1 MDYELK
7 ARFDLMQSCLD
18 TCAERSFDTRVNN
31 LEGKR
36 KYLSEERYHAL
47 HQHELNEARCELTS
61 LYYSVPLI
69 SEIADLHEH
78 TDWLWHSSIFESIP
92 KETKRKWLSFRF
104 NEFNHEHYSNS
115 YTVYSEEL
123 PYFREMV
130 NAVTLERYIGYLG
143 NNPSKIEPAEKKS
156 DTVQQIQVV
165 TVPVQQ
171 PMPPTEE
178 VAMKKKKPETPPAA
192 KPKCADTKDPF
203 ECRLNKRQISLLV
216 DCVNDVKMF
225 NNPVTVEELTAIFR
239 GRLIAEPLRVRNN
252 RVLAFFFGSLAVN
265 GKITD
270 QWQSTIA
277 NCRLFFS
284 SKKDDFINQSDL
296 SSAWSYIKDCG
307 YDGKYETIGNY
318 MKQLKKL

>member
-1 MDYELK
+1 
-7 ARFDLMQSCLD
+7 
-18 TCAERSFDTRVNN
+18 
-31 LEGKR
+31 
-36 KYLSEERYHAL
+36 
-47 HQHELNEARCELTS
+47 
-61 LYYSVPLI
+61 
-69 SEIADLHEH
+69 
-78 TDWLWHSSIFESIP
+78 
-92 KETKRKWLSFRF
+92 
-104 NEFNHEHYSNS
+104 
-115 YTVYSEEL
+115 
-123 PYFREMV
+123 MV

-239 GRLIAEPLRVRNN
+239 GSKQPL
-252 RVLAFFFGSLAVN
+252 ATADCFFRR
-265 GKITD
+265 KRMI
-270 QWQSTIA
+270 
-277 NCRLFFS
+277 S
-284 SKKDDFINQSDL
+284 SISPTCHRHGATSRTAAMTENMKPS
-296 SSAWSYIKDCG
+296 
-307 YDGKYETIGNY
+307 ETI
-318 MKQLKKL
+318 

>member
-7 ARFDLMQSCLD
+7 ARFDLIQGCLD
-18 TCAERSFDTRVNN
+18 ACAEHSFNTLVNN
-31 LEGKR
+31 LESKR
-36 KYLSEERYHAL
+36 KHLSEERYHAL
-47 HQHELNEARCELTS
+47 HQYELNEARCELNS

-78 TDWLWHSSIFESIP
+78 TDWLWNSGIFESIP
-92 KETKRKWLSFRF
+92 KEAKRKWLIFRF
-104 NEFNHEHYSNS
+104 NDFDHTHYQSS
-115 YTVYSEEL
+115 YTAYSDEL

-130 NAVTLERYIGYLG
+130 NATSLERYIGYLG
-143 NNPSKIEPAEKKS
+143 NNPAKIAVAEKKTAS
-156 DTVQQIQVV
+156 FPQIQVV
-165 TVPVQQ
+165 TVPAQQ
-171 PMPPTEE
+171 STPQKEE
-178 VAMKKKKPETPPAA
+178 TAPKKKNAGVPTV

-216 DCVNDVKMF
+216 DCVNEVKMF
-225 NNPVTVEELTAIFR
+225 NNPVSVEELTAIFR
-239 GRLIAEPLRVRNN
+239 GKLIAEPLRVRNN
-252 RVLAFFFGSLAVN
+252 RVLAFFFGSLAEH
-265 GKITD
+265 GKITS

-277 NCRLFFS
+277 NCRLFFP

-318 MKQLKKL
+318 IKQLKKL

>member
-1 MDYELK
+1 
-7 ARFDLMQSCLD
+7 
-18 TCAERSFDTRVNN
+18 
-31 LEGKR
+31 
-36 KYLSEERYHAL
+36 
-47 HQHELNEARCELTS
+47 
-61 LYYSVPLI
+61 
-69 SEIADLHEH
+69 
-78 TDWLWHSSIFESIP
+78 
-92 KETKRKWLSFRF
+92 
-104 NEFNHEHYSNS
+104 
-115 YTVYSEEL
+115 
-123 PYFREMV
+123 MV

-178 VAMKKKKPETPPAA
+178 VAMKRKKPETPPAA

-252 RVLAFFFGSLAVN
+252 RVLAFFLRQPRGKWENYRPVAVN
-265 GKITD
+265 HRQLPTV
-270 QWQSTIA
+270 
-277 NCRLFFS
+277 FS
-284 SKKDDFINQSDL
+284 VEKDDFINQSDL